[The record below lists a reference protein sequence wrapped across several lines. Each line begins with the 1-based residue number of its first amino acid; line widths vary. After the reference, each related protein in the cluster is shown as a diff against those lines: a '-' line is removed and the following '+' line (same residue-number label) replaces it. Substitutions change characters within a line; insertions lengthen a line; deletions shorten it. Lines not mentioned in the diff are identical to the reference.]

1 MASRS
6 AAVMPVLV
14 GVAAATML
22 LAVDALA
29 QVDLRSTFPGRRV
42 GGATRGECSA
52 RLLAHLVPES
62 SVYAPGTPVTLA
74 VLEGP
79 TAMPYPLLVSL
90 RPQAGG
96 AAFSRTLPAS
106 AAGVTL
112 LQLKPLQAA
121 TVWESS
127 YRCDE
132 GQPVSADLL
141 SFVSASSPP
150 ALSLLVA
157 DRTPADR
164 TVEASLQSLRRHC
177 GKSVP
182 KQQLARDFGLDEL
195 KTADWPDQL
204 PVRCP
209 S

>member
-1 MASRS
+1 
-6 AAVMPVLV
+6 MPVLV

-22 LAVDALA
+22 LAIEAFA

-74 VLEGP
+74 LLEGP
-79 TAMPYPLLVSL
+79 TANPYPLLVSL

-96 AAFSRTLPAS
+96 ATVNRTLPAS

-112 LQLKPLQAA
+112 LQLPPLQAA

-127 YRCDE
+127 FRCDE
-132 GQPVSADLL
+132 GQPVSEDPL

-164 TVEASLQSLRRHC
+164 TVEANLQALRRHC
-177 GKSVP
+177 GQSVP

>member
-1 MASRS
+1 
-6 AAVMPVLV
+6 MPVLV
-14 GVAAATML
+14 GVSAAAVL
-22 LAVDALA
+22 LSIEALA

-79 TAMPYPLLVSL
+79 TATPYPLLVSL

-112 LQLKPLQAA
+112 LQLTPLQAA

-132 GQPVSADLL
+132 GQPVSADPL

>member
-1 MASRS
+1 MVTRS
-6 AAVMPVLV
+6 APVIPALV
-14 GVAAATML
+14 GIMAATVL
-22 LAVDALA
+22 LAVEAFA
-29 QVDLRSTFPGRRV
+29 KVDLRSTFPGRRV
-42 GGATRGECSA
+42 GGGTRGECSA

-62 SVYAPGTPVTLA
+62 SVYAPGSPATLA

-79 TAMPYPLLVSL
+79 TANPYSLMVSF

-96 AAFSRTLPAS
+96 AAVSRTLPAS

-112 LQLKPLQAA
+112 LQLPPLQAA

-127 YRCDE
+127 YRCED
-132 GQPVSADLL
+132 GQPVSDDPLG
-141 SFVSASSPP
+141 FVSASSRP

-164 TVEASLQSLRRHC
+164 TVEASLQALRRQC
-177 GKSVP
+177 GQSVP

-195 KTADWPDQL
+195 KTAEWPDQL
-204 PVRCP
+204 PVRCLF
-209 S
+209 

>member
-1 MASRS
+1 
-6 AAVMPVLV
+6 V
-14 GVAAATML
+14 
-22 LAVDALA
+22 
-29 QVDLRSTFPGRRV
+29 
-42 GGATRGECSA
+42 
-52 RLLAHLVPES
+52 
-62 SVYAPGTPVTLA
+62 
-74 VLEGP
+74 
-79 TAMPYPLLVSL
+79 
-90 RPQAGG
+90 
-96 AAFSRTLPAS
+96 SRTLPAA

-112 LQLKPLQAA
+112 LQLPPLQAA
-121 TVWESS
+121 TIWESS

-132 GQPVSADLL
+132 GQPVADDPL

-164 TVEASLQSLRRHC
+164 TVEASLQALRRHC
-177 GKSVP
+177 GQSVP
-182 KQQLARDFGLDEL
+182 KQELARDFGLEEL